1 MVFMEIVVVANLVL
15 SMCALAGMLFNSFH
29 SDSTAH

>member
-1 MVFMEIVVVANLVL
+1 MVFTELIVVTSLVL
-15 SMCALAGMLFNSFH
+15 SLCALAGMLVNSFH